1 VEGGAVN
8 LNAKG
13 IRFAEFPTAKNDRHG
28 LISHPRPS
36 RLGDRWG
43 NPFRV
48 LLDVDGNHQ
57 VKNPD
62 AQNSDPNIAQPA
74 GKRAPEFLALDI
86 AIYSCGK
93 DGQPRTAHNIV
104 SWREP

>member
-1 VEGGAVN
+1 MN

-28 LISHPRPS
+28 LISQPRPS
-36 RLGDRWG
+36 HLVDRLG

-48 LLDVDGNHQ
+48 LFDVDGNHQ

-62 AQNSDPNIAQPA
+62 AQNSVPQIAQPA
-74 GKRAPEFLALDI
+74 GKPAPEFLMLDM
-86 AIYSCGK
+86 AIFSCGK
-93 DGQPRTAHNIV
+93 DSKP
-104 SWREP
+104 